1 MAGRGVQIRTV
12 VLAREGIDMVRDEI
26 RHVRKIRLLEGKGR
40 EGERPRHVLA
50 DRAEHALELLE
61 RLMLVFVDRL
71 LLRISA
77 KMDHL
82 PQRIQH
88 RPIERKSVVEGKR
101 GAVRVGYGG

>member
-1 MAGRGVQIRTV
+1 
-12 VLAREGIDMVRDEI
+12 MVRDEI

-88 RPIERKSVVEGKR
+88 RQMLLPVMVERLEEDALLALDVGLDRKR
-101 GAVRVGYGG
+101 TRLNSSH